1 MRVTILRSYFDTGVR
16 VFHPG
21 EVVDLNDEHARA
33 LIHHAIA
40 APIAPVAVIP
50 PVITPIETASA
61 PRKRKRERPDNVEL
75 QGHRTASSRTRDF
88 GYGEEAS
95 PS

>member
-33 LIHHAIA
+33 LIHHGIA
-40 APIAPVAVIP
+40 APIA
-50 PVITPIETASA
+50 VITPIETASA
-61 PRKRKRERPDNVEL
+61 PRKRKRE
-75 QGHRTASSRTRDF
+75 TR
-88 GYGEEAS
+88 
-95 PS
+95 